1 VSADHLVRQ
10 IDAMLDLSWVYKEL
24 APYYSQTAGLR
35 LIRFSLIDMQ
45 AELPKRS
52 RSHYDSLTVLHSVK
66 LKPRPFRKPGL
77 FFESRESSG
86 VRWLALLWPHLGA
99 GTPLRADRKHVAK
112 RSASGSSKRT
122 HRIDMRDD
130 GENIVEHEQPCAGA
144 QPSDSPYE
152 AASTRRTQS

>member
-1 VSADHLVRQ
+1 LVRQ

-66 LKPRPFRKPGL
+66 LKPRPLGSQGFSLNQERVPAFAGWRSYGRTSAQVRR
-77 FFESRESSG
+77 FE
-86 VRWLALLWPHLGA
+86 
-99 GTPLRADRKHVAK
+99 
-112 RSASGSSKRT
+112 
-122 HRIDMRDD
+122 RIA
-130 GENIVEHEQPCAGA
+130 N
-144 QPSDSPYE
+144 
-152 AASTRRTQS
+152 T

>member
-1 VSADHLVRQ
+1 MMGRREGGQGQFFYAFDLDKVVPPDHLVRQ

-99 GTPLRADRKHVAK
+99 GTPLRADRKHVAN
-112 RSASGSSKRT
+112 
-122 HRIDMRDD
+122 D
-130 GENIVEHEQPCAGA
+130 
-144 QPSDSPYE
+144 
-152 AASTRRTQS
+152 